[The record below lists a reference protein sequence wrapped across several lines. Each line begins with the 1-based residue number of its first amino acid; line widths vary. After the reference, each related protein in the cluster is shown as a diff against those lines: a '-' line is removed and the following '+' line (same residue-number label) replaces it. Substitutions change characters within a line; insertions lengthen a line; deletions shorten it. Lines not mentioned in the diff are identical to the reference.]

1 MHLECYGK
9 DVKKLPGYR
18 ENEALIP
25 QVEGEQMD
33 RCIQWKNRF
42 HKKRIYPAPVMT
54 RTTKCKK
61 CLKIDRTLM
70 WETRDN
76 PVFSCCWDC
85 VHTAVIKGRLPEN
98 FLKTTDPDNM
108 RSRNAKPKIN
118 PATVN
123 SRPVKSKKV
132 SSKNTIQ
139 MPLASEDGD
148 GERHKICETGHA
160 GPMVEVSDSVLYFWP
175 NV

>member
-1 MHLECYGK
+1 MYK
-9 DVKKLPGYR
+9 TTLPGSPQIVYIPSLTYFNSSR
-18 ENEALIP
+18 TCRTWNCEPQAL
-25 QVEGEQMD
+25 
-33 RCIQWKNRF
+33 
-42 HKKRIYPAPVMT
+42 
-54 RTTKCKK
+54 
-61 CLKIDRTLM
+61 
-70 WETRDN
+70 
-76 PVFSCCWDC
+76 S
-85 VHTAVIKGRLPEN
+85 
-98 FLKTTDPDNM
+98 TTDPDNM

-148 GERHKICETGHA
+148 GERQKMCETGQA
-160 GPMVEVSDSVLYFWP
+160 GPMGEVSDSVLYFWP